1 MHAEVGD
8 QLHVRGRTVG
18 VKERQCEVLEV
29 RGENGA
35 PPYWVRYSDGHE
47 SLIFPGTDCI
57 VEHHQS

>member
-18 VKERQCEVLEV
+18 VKERHCEVLEV

-47 SLIFPGTDCI
+47 ALIFPGTDCL